1 MNKRIITLLIATA
14 LLTGCVTS
22 KGVEKL
28 QDFSPKSKTL
38 ILTNP
43 SVFDSKIRVA
53 LAKKG
58 FKVLKYASIKKI
70 ISKGN
75 ETDIA
80 QIYNKAEARYGLTFY
95 WEQVDRCIGAS
106 GKLVDGTFEISD
118 LRTNEVLM
126 VVEGG
131 GWTGN
136 CVDIFAYGNVFD
148 NLAGSLSESWMK

>member
-1 MNKRIITLLIATA
+1 
-14 LLTGCVTS
+14 
-22 KGVEKL
+22 
-28 QDFSPKSKTL
+28 
-38 ILTNP
+38 
-43 SVFDSKIRVA
+43 VFDSKIRVA

-58 FKVLKYASIKKI
+58 FKVLKFASIKKI